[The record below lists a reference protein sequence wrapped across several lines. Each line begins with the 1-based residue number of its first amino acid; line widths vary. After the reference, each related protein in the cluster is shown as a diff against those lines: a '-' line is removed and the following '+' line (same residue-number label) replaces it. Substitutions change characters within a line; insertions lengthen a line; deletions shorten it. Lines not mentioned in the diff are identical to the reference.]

1 MAIESTPSS
10 NHKDKPVAHSPQR
23 PQPPQEEGVFH
34 IKLLSLDEMLRH
46 MPTRPREEIVR
57 AWKINRE
64 FVNRLNLDI
73 IKARLKKRGENFNDP
88 EITRQL
94 KDAGFDLS
102 DTKAS

>member
-1 MAIESTPSS
+1 
-10 NHKDKPVAHSPQR
+10 
-23 PQPPQEEGVFH
+23 
-34 IKLLSLDEMLRH
+34 

-88 EITRQL
+88 EIMRQL